1 MQDKYELKEIDMKNC
16 KIYCFD
22 DVIIAWDIDIIDTD
36 FSNFLLEEKLYK
48 AKNEIFQLIA
58 FHVKL
63 QWLQNH
69 YVLGAIIQMGLFR
82 FMEKLL
88 R

>member
-1 MQDKYELKEIDMKNC
+1 MKNC

-48 AKNEIFQLIA
+48 AKNEIF
-58 FHVKL
+58 
-63 QWLQNH
+63 
-69 YVLGAIIQMGLFR
+69 
-82 FMEKLL
+82 
-88 R
+88 

>member
-1 MQDKYELKEIDMKNC
+1 MQDKFELKEIDIKNC

-48 AKNEIFQLIA
+48 EKTKYFSLS
-58 FHVKL
+58 H
-63 QWLQNH
+63 
-69 YVLGAIIQMGLFR
+69 
-82 FMEKLL
+82 FM
-88 R
+88 